1 MRGMFSILVL
11 AAVIAVGLWY
21 WRGQSDTPVDTRSET
36 AEPMEDATAGSRTN
50 ESGAEGAS
58 GASRTAASGAATPA
72 GTTRPADS
80 GTTGSP
86 PRIAAAES
94 GAEGAS
100 GASRTAASGAATPA
114 DTTRPADSGTT
125 GSPPRIAAVE
135 PADDHS
141 ATRKAV
147 PSPAPEATIEQ
158 VPNAAAATDEP
169 GQADRLTAVERVIE
183 QVDTAIRERLAPE
196 SGADAD
202 TKSRVQ
208 GGHDDSQGGAAQVD
222 GERNEAAR
230 TADAGAALPA
240 DAARTTDADTAT
252 STAPI
257 RTTDSDAAPAPDGT
271 RAAEAEA
278 AAAKVAEA
286 KQHVERLPTTSSQT
300 IPVDKADHFVTG
312 EHMVSLVPEDMIE
325 NVSVGALAEDD
336 TLEAETPITVV
347 QEVEQIEAV
356 GPEQIISESG
366 GDLDTKLQ
374 VLVEY
379 DDAGG
384 DAEQKVAVQG
394 DTGRSGD
401 GSDSAAPGGAGENA
415 GEAVE
420 EITVR
425 EALER
430 LRSEPEK
437 PITIIKTVR
446 YFEVMTLRELLDA
459 EEDTGTFL
467 NVVTQ
472 PYRIEAAT
480 LADLL
485 QRQKAGN
492 PDTIFYLHTVQPTD
506 EQGIWGIVQSG
517 LVDNFARGMAVRRG
531 EAVETYTVRIPRNA
545 DERLHDQSSS
555 FLGKL
560 IDRKT
565 EESFVYNYRDSRMGR
580 NPDHIHPGQEI
591 VIINFE
597 PEELVSIYRHFA
609 GD

>member
-1 MRGMFSILVL
+1 MRGTLTILVL
-11 AAVIAVGLWY
+11 AGAVAVGLWY
-21 WRGQSDTPVDTRSET
+21 WL
-36 AEPMEDATAGSRTN
+36 
-50 ESGAEGAS
+50 
-58 GASRTAASGAATPA
+58 
-72 GTTRPADS
+72 
-80 GTTGSP
+80 
-86 PRIAAAES
+86 
-94 GAEGAS
+94 
-100 GASRTAASGAATPA
+100 TPA
-114 DTTRPADSGTT
+114 DTPTVTQPETAGPTDNATPVTT
-125 GSPPRIAAVE
+125 GHPQTADPDAASPDDTAPPATDPDATGNVGQAAAVKQE
-135 PADDHS
+135 DPAV
-141 ATRKAV
+141 ARELV
-147 PSPAPEATIEQ
+147 LSPAPEATIEQ
-158 VPNAAAATDEP
+158 VPNVAAATDEP
-169 GQADRLTAVERVIE
+169 GQADLLTAVDRVIE
-183 QVDTAIRERLAPE
+183 QVDTAIREQLAPG
-196 SGADAD
+196 SGTDAD
-202 TKSRVQ
+202 TKLPVQ

-222 GERNEAAR
+222 GERDEAAR
-230 TADAGAALPA
+230 TADAGAALSA
-240 DAARTTDADTAT
+240 DGARTTDADTAT
-252 STAPI
+252 STAPV
-257 RTTDSDAAPAPDGT
+257 RTTDSDAAPAPDVGRT
-271 RAAEAEA
+271 AEPGATAARMAEAAEAEA
-278 AAAKVAEA
+278 M
-286 KQHVERLPTTSSQT
+286 QYVEKLTRTSPPT

-312 EHMVSLVPEDMIE
+312 EHVVSLVPEDMIE
-325 NVSVGALAEDD
+325 SVSVGALAEDD
-336 TLEAETPITVV
+336 TLEAESPITVV
-347 QEVEQIEAV
+347 QEVEQIETV
-356 GPEQIISESG
+356 GPEQIIAKSG
-366 GDLDTKLQ
+366 GDLDTTLK

-394 DTGRSGD
+394 DS
-401 GSDSAAPGGAGENA
+401 GENA

-446 YFEVMTLRELLDA
+446 YFEVMTLRDLLDA

-472 PYRIEAAT
+472 PYRIETAT

-531 EAVETYTVRIPRNA
+531 EAVETYTVRIPRDA

-580 NPDHIHPGQEI
+580 NPDRIRPGQEI

-597 PEELVSIYRHFA
+597 PEELVSIYEHFA
-609 GD
+609 GG

>member
-1 MRGMFSILVL
+1 MRGTLTILVL
-11 AAVIAVGLWY
+11 AGAVALGLWY
-21 WRGQSDTPVDTRSET
+21 WL
-36 AEPMEDATAGSRTN
+36 
-50 ESGAEGAS
+50 
-58 GASRTAASGAATPA
+58 
-72 GTTRPADS
+72 
-80 GTTGSP
+80 
-86 PRIAAAES
+86 
-94 GAEGAS
+94 
-100 GASRTAASGAATPA
+100 TPA
-114 DTTRPADSGTT
+114 DTPTVTQPETAGPADGATPATTGHPQTADSGATSRTGDTHAADSGAASPDDAAPPATDPGAT
-125 GSPPRIAAVE
+125 GSVGQTAAVE
-135 PADDHS
+135 QVDPA
-141 ATRKAV
+141 AAREPV
-147 PSPAPEATIEQ
+147 LSPAPEATVEQ
-158 VPNAAAATDEP
+158 VPIAAPATGEP
-169 GQADRLTAVERVIE
+169 GQADLLTAVESVIE
-183 QVDTAIRERLAPE
+183 QVDTAIREQLAAG

-222 GERNEAAR
+222 GERDEAAR

-240 DAARTTDADTAT
+240 DGARTTDADTAT
-252 STAPI
+252 STAPV
-257 RTTDSDAAPAPDGT
+257 RTTDSDAAPAPDVGRT
-271 RAAEAEA
+271 AEPGATAARMAEAAEAEA
-278 AAAKVAEA
+278 M
-286 KQHVERLPTTSSQT
+286 QYVEKLTRISPPT
-300 IPVDKADHFVTG
+300 IPVDRADHFVTG
-312 EHMVSLVPEDMIE
+312 EHVVSLVPEDMIE
-325 NVSVGALAEDD
+325 SVSVGALAEDG
-336 TLEAETPITVV
+336 TLEAESPITVV
-347 QEVEQIEAV
+347 QEVEQIETV
-356 GPEQIISESG
+356 GPEQIIAKSG
-366 GDLDTKLQ
+366 GDLDTTLK

-394 DTGRSGD
+394 DS
-401 GSDSAAPGGAGENA
+401 GENA

-446 YFEVMTLRELLDA
+446 YFEVMTLRDLLDA

-531 EAVETYTVRIPRNA
+531 EAVETYTVRIPRDA

-580 NPDHIHPGQEI
+580 NPDRIHPGQEI

-597 PEELVSIYRHFA
+597 PEELVSIYKHFA
-609 GD
+609 GG

>member
-1 MRGMFSILVL
+1 MRGMLSILVL

-50 ESGAEGAS
+50 ESGTEGAS

-86 PRIAAAES
+86 PRIAAAE
-94 GAEGAS
+94 
-100 GASRTAASGAATPA
+100 
-114 DTTRPADSGTT
+114 
-125 GSPPRIAAVE
+125 

-158 VPNAAAATDEP
+158 VPNTAAATDEP

-183 QVDTAIRERLAPE
+183 QVDTAIREQLVPG

-202 TKSRVQ
+202 TKLPVQ
-208 GGHDDSQGGAAQVD
+208 RGHDDSQGGAARVD
-222 GERNEAAR
+222 GERDEAAR

-240 DAARTTDADTAT
+240 DGARTTDADTAT
-252 STAPI
+252 STAPV
-257 RTTDSDAAPAPDGT
+257 RTTDSDAAPAPDVGRT
-271 RAAEAEA
+271 AEPEATAARMAEAAEAEA
-278 AAAKVAEA
+278 KRY
-286 KQHVERLPTTSSQT
+286 VERLTKTSPPT

-312 EHMVSLVPEDMIE
+312 EQVVSLVPEDMIE
-325 NVSVGALAEDD
+325 SVSVGALAEDG

-356 GPEQIISESG
+356 GPEQIIAESG
-366 GDLDTKLQ
+366 GDLDTKLH

-517 LVDNFARGMAVRRG
+517 LADNFARGMAVRRG
-531 EAVETYTVRIPRNA
+531 EAVETYTVRIPRDA

-597 PEELVSIYRHFA
+597 PEELVSIYEHFA
-609 GD
+609 GG